1 MAKKN
6 DIRLPGM
13 KCTGGPRSRKRKKGN
28 APARTSKKGN
38 GSRIR

>member
-13 KCTGGPRSRKRKKGN
+13 KCTGSPRSRKVKKGN

-38 GSRIR
+38 GAKIR

>member
-6 DIRLPGM
+6 DIRVAGM

-28 APARTSKKGN
+28 APARTSRKGN
-38 GSRIR
+38 GAKVR